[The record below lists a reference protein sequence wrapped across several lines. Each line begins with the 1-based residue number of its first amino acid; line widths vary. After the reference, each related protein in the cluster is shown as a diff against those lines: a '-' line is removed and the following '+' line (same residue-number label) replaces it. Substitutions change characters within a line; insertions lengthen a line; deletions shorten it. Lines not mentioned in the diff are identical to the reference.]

1 MTSGT
6 PGRSPDNGRHSL
18 LYGALAVILILAAFL
33 AAVLVLRRR
42 RSATAKQRTP
52 AYDQKKVDRR
62 ELFAQINGREI
73 ALGPLTQVRR
83 LEIGSSPYVA
93 ISVAG
98 DGLLLR
104 HVVLRRDGEVF
115 RLRNLSRKPITA
127 NGVTV
132 PPRRRLHLVLPT
144 DIVLNDKVKVT
155 LETRL
160 PTEDEPQIAPE
171 GGRQ

>member
-1 MTSGT
+1 M
-6 PGRSPDNGRHSL
+6 
-18 LYGALAVILILAAFL
+18 GACSAFLTAILAV
-33 AAVLVLRRR
+33 RRR
-42 RSATAKQRTP
+42 RFATAKP
-52 AYDQKKVDRR
+52 KALAYDQKKVDRR
-62 ELFAQINGREI
+62 ELFAQVNGREI

-83 LEIGSSPYVA
+83 LAIGSSPYVA

-98 DGLLLR
+98 DGILPR

-132 PPRRRLHLVLPT
+132 PPRRRLRLVLPT
-144 DIVLNDKVKVT
+144 DIVLNDKAKAT

-160 PTEDEPQIAPE
+160 PVEEEAQAAAIE
-171 GGRQ
+171 GGGK